1 MPPIEPIRE
10 RELFR
15 KSEMTHHLGVKEEMV
30 CVEKSTKRNGTLRD
44 KAYVAIKNAI
54 ITARLEPNCRIVEE
68 AMAADIGASRTPIR
82 EALQKLEIEGLI
94 FKLPSSGFAV
104 KGVTEEEVEDILGL
118 QCVVEFTIEVYEL
131 LNVGTHETAFLVL
144 NEAIEKRDLLLADPR
159 YRETSGVGLQYALH
173 RAAKNTRLYELVRGL
188 RDCIDRYR
196 VIVFRSHA
204 RLHLSVKD
212 HKKMV
217 GLVRT
222 KNTRQ
227 IEKVISR
234 HMTRGKNVIKR
245 KIERDRG
252 GRSDLSDATYFNQ
265 KKDP

>member
-1 MPPIEPIRE
+1 
-10 RELFR
+10 
-15 KSEMTHHLGVKEEMV
+15 MTHHLGVKEEMV

-118 QCVVEFTIEVYEL
+118 QCILEAYAGRLAVSRISEEEISLLDRLIEHQEGCLVSADVEKFIHLDSEFHDTI
-131 LNVGTHETAFLVL
+131 
-144 NEAIEKRDLLLADPR
+144 
-159 YRETSGVGLQYALH
+159 H

-212 HKKMV
+212 HKKMG
-217 GLVRT
+217 GLVRK